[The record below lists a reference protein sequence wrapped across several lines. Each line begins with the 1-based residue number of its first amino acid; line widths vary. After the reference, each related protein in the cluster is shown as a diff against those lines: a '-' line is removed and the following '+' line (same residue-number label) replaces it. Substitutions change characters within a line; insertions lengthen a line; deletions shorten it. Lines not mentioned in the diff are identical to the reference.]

1 MDLYYDLLN
10 LLTGEIELA
19 GKGKSFNLR
28 ATYFSSSLQR
38 GGSVGKRGSVNGKQK
53 TLGFTASTIVASN
66 KRVLLNSKITLSELE
81 QYLWGAANILRG
93 PVDKADFKSYIF
105 PLLFFKRISDVYDE
119 EFAEALKE
127 SAGDEEYA
135 SFPEQHKFIIPE
147 GAHWKDVREKTENVG
162 QAIQFAFREIEK
174 ANPDRLYGIFGD
186 VLWTNK
192 DRLPDE
198 LLINLIEHFSS
209 KNLANSNV
217 PTDVLGQAY
226 EFLIKKFADMSNRK
240 AGEFY
245 TPRAIVHLLGSIL
258 KPKEGESIYD
268 PACGSGGMLLEA
280 YQHVKNHQGDYRTL
294 KLYGQEKNLTTSSIS
309 RINLFLHGVEDFRIE
324 REDTLRHPVFREN
337 DQLSKFDVVIANPP
351 FSLKNWG
358 FENWAHDP
366 FGRNFAGV
374 PPKSY
379 GDFAWVQHMIASM
392 APVTGRMG
400 IVLPHGALFRSGAE
414 SKIRKHLIDADLLDC
429 VISLGPNL
437 FYGTGISACIMIFR
451 AKKEQTKLN
460 QVLFIDASELYQKG
474 RAQNF
479 FLPEHAKIVL
489 NLYEKYSN
497 VEGQTKIVGLEEIK
511 ENEYNLN
518 ISRYVKKPRTDEKI
532 DLKATMKE
540 LEKAYKEFLKSED
553 TMRSLLKE
561 ANLL

>member
-1 MDLYYDLLN
+1 MAKKHNDK
-10 LLTGEIELA
+10 A
-19 GKGKSFNLR
+19 QK
-28 ATYFSSSLQR
+28 SLQFY
-38 GGSVGKRGSVNGKQK
+38 GNQNMNVEPSKRANNEEIS
-53 TLGFTASTIVASN
+53 
-66 KRVLLNSKITLSELE
+66 LSELE

-119 EFAEALKE
+119 EYAAALQE
-127 SAGDEEYA
+127 SGGDEEYA
-135 SFPEQHKFIIPE
+135 QFPEQHKFLVPD
-147 GAHWKDVREKTENVG
+147 GAHWKDVRERTENVG

-174 ANPDRLYGIFGD
+174 ANPARLYGIFGD

-209 KNLANSNV
+209 RNLSNSNV
-217 PTDVLGQAY
+217 PPDVLGQAY

-245 TPRAIVHLLGSIL
+245 TPRAIVHLMGSIL
-258 KPKEGESIYD
+258 KPQEGESIYD

-280 YQHVKNHQGDYRTL
+280 YHYVNEHGGDYRKL
-294 KLYGQEKNLTTSSIS
+294 KLFGQEKNLTTSSIS

-324 REDTLRHPVFREN
+324 REDTLRHPVFRES

-351 FSLKNWG
+351 FSLKKWG
-358 FENWAHDP
+358 FENWAHEP
-366 FGRNFAGV
+366 FGRNFAGI
-374 PPKSY
+374 PPKTK
-379 GDFAWVQHMIASM
+379 GDFAWVQHMLVSM

-414 SKIRKHLIDADLLDC
+414 ARIRKHLIDTDLLDC
-429 VISLGPNL
+429 VIGLGPNL
-437 FYGTGISACIMIFR
+437 FYGTGISACIMVFR
-451 AKKEQTKLN
+451 AKKEPSKKDK
-460 QVLFIDASELYQKG
+460 VLFIDASELYQKG

-479 FLPEHAKIVL
+479 FLPEHAQAVID
-489 NLYEKYSN
+489 LYEKYADTDGQSKIAN
-497 VEGQTKIVGLEEIK
+497 VDYIK

-518 ISRYVKKPRTDEKI
+518 ISLYVKKNIVAEKI
-532 DLKATMKE
+532 GLKATMQE
-540 LEKAYKEFLKSED
+540 LENAYEEFLKSEEQ
-553 TMRSLLKE
+553 MRSMLKE

>member
-1 MDLYYDLLN
+1 M
-10 LLTGEIELA
+10 
-19 GKGKSFNLR
+19 
-28 ATYFSSSLQR
+28 
-38 GGSVGKRGSVNGKQK
+38 GKRGN
-53 TLGFTASTIVASN
+53 
-66 KRVLLNSKITLSELE
+66 KITQKSLKNFDALDPMAEPSRKVINGEISLSELE

-119 EFAEALKE
+119 EYAAALQE
-127 SAGDEEYA
+127 SGGDEEYA
-135 SFPEQHKFIIPE
+135 NFPEQHKFSIPE
-147 GAHWKDVREKTENVG
+147 GAHWKDVREKTENLG

-174 ANPDRLYGIFGD
+174 ANPERLYGIFGD

-192 DRLPDE
+192 DRLSDE

-209 KNLANSNV
+209 KVLPNSKI
-217 PTDVLGQAY
+217 PPDMLGQAY

-245 TPRAIVHLLGSIL
+245 TPRAIVHLMGSIL
-258 KPKEGESIYD
+258 KPKETESIYD

-280 YQHVKNHQGDYRTL
+280 YQYVKDHKGDFRKL
-294 KLYGQEKNLTTSSIS
+294 KLFGQEKNLTTSSIS
-309 RINLFLHGVEDFRIE
+309 RINLLLHGVEDFRIE
-324 REDTLRHPVFREN
+324 KEDTLRHPVFREN
-337 DQLSKFDVVIANPP
+337 DQLSMFDVVIANPP
-351 FSLKNWG
+351 FS
-358 FENWAHDP
+358 FMNWANNP

-392 APVTGRMG
+392 APITGRMG

-414 SKIRKHLIDADLLDC
+414 SRIRKHLIDVDLLDC
-429 VISLGPNL
+429 IIGLGPNL
-437 FYGTGISACIMIFR
+437 FYGTGISACIMVFR
-451 AKKEQTKLN
+451 ARKDLSKKNK
-460 QVLFIDASELYQKG
+460 VLFIDASELYQKG

-479 FLPEHAKIVL
+479 FLNEHAKAVID
-489 NLYEKYSN
+489 LYEKYFD
-497 VEGQTKIVGLEEIK
+497 VEGQSKIVNTDEIK

-518 ISRYVKKPRTDEKI
+518 ISRYVKKIRTDEKI

-540 LEKAYKEFLKSED
+540 LEKAYSEFLQSED
-553 TMRSLLKE
+553 QMRSMLKE
-561 ANLL
+561 VKLL